1 LKETSE
7 VRVRFAP
14 SPTGHLHVGGAR
26 TALFN
31 WLFARHH
38 GGVFVLRVEDT
49 DQLRSDEESFRA
61 ILDGLRWLGLDW
73 DEGPDVGGG
82 HGPYVQSERRALY
95 RQALEKLL
103 ADGKAYACTC
113 SPEKLAKR
121 RKDVEDAGGG
131 YQYEGTCRHRVGQP
145 LPEDPHVIRLL
156 LPQTERV
163 TWEDGVRGEVSFAT
177 DLLDDFVLVKSD
189 GFPTYNFAAVVDDAA
204 MGMTHI
210 LRGDDHISNT
220 PRQLLLYDAL
230 GEAPPHFAHIPM
242 ILGPDGSRLSKR
254 HGATSVQGYRDEG
267 ILSEAMVNFL
277 ALLGWS
283 YDGKQEFFS
292 REELV
297 EKFTMERITK
307 SAAVFNLEKL
317 EWMNGQYFRQ
327 LPGPRKLTIALEELH
342 RHGVD
347 TSQRPPEFWE
357 HLVSA
362 LGERF
367 SKPSDAWTGS
377 EFLFAEHVEPDAEGW
392 KRLEKWSDAASHL
405 PILAERLEGI
415 PRFDLETTEKALRD
429 LASEM
434 GAKAGALIHP
444 SRIALTGRAASFG
457 IFDIMVLLGK
467 EETVRRLRALARR
480 LGERKGSDPPDK

>member
-1 LKETSE
+1 MKETPK

-38 GGVFVLRVEDT
+38 GGTFVLRVEDT
-49 DQLRSDEESFRA
+49 DQTRSDEESFRA

-73 DEGPDVGGG
+73 DEGPDVGGD
-82 HGPYVQSERRALY
+82 HGPYVQSERRSLY
-95 RQALEKLL
+95 RRALEKLL
-103 ADGKAYACTC
+103 AEGKAYACTC
-113 SPEKLAKR
+113 SPGELAER
-121 RKDVEDAGGG
+121 RKAVEEAGGG

-145 LPEDPHVIRLL
+145 LPDEDHVIRLL
-156 LPQTERV
+156 VPGTGRV
-163 TWEDGVRGEVSFAT
+163 TWEDGVRGEVFFGA
-177 DLLDDFVLVKSD
+177 DLLDDFVLAKSD

-204 MGMTHI
+204 MEMTHV

-230 GEAPPHFAHIPM
+230 GETRPRFAHIPM
-242 ILGPDGSRLSKR
+242 ILGPDGGRLSKR
-254 HGATSVQGYRDEG
+254 HGATSLQAYREEG
-267 ILSEAMVNFL
+267 ILSDAMVNFL

-283 YDGKQEFFS
+283 YDGKQEFFF
-292 REELV
+292 REDLV
-297 EKFTMERITK
+297 AKFTLDRITK

-317 EWMNGQYFRQ
+317 HWMNGRYFRQ
-327 LPGPRKLTIALEELH
+327 LPTGTKLETAREELC

-347 TSQRPPEFWE
+347 VDRRSPEFLE
-357 HLVSA
+357 HLVEA
-362 LGERF
+362 LGDRF

-377 EFLFAEHVEPDAEGW
+377 EFLFVDDVEPDDEGW
-392 KRLEKWSDAASHL
+392 KRLEKWPESADRL
-405 PILAERLEGI
+405 PALAERLRGLGD
-415 PRFDLETTEKALRD
+415 FNLDSTEKALRD

-434 GAKAGALIHP
+434 GAKAGDLIHP
-444 SRIALTGRAASFG
+444 ARIALTGRTVSFG

-467 EETVRRLRALARR
+467 EETVRRLGRLAGR
-480 LGERKGSDPPDK
+480 LQA